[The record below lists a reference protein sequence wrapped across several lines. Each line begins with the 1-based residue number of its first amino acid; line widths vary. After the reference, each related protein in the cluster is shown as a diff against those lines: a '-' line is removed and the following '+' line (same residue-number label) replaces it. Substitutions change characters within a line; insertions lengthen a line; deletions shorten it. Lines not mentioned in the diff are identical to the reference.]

1 MIADLVIAICNF
13 MMAICAGLLVYEI
26 SVTIIYIIKTII
38 IYFLG
43 GRNK

>member
-1 MIADLVIAICNF
+1 MSADLVIATCNF
-13 MMAICAGLLVYEI
+13 MMTICAGLLVYEI
-26 SVTIIYIIKTII
+26 IDIIKTII